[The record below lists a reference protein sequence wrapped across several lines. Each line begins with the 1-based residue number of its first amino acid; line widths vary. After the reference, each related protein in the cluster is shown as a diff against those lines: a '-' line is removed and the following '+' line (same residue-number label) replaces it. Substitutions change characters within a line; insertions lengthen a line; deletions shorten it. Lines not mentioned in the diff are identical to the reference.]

1 MREKTIKSPLK
12 NTVKNSAKNS
22 VTNKMIYAVPL
33 LLGLCF
39 CYYYLRLSTDNVAF
53 SDYIRLI
60 NSYLPDVDNPA
71 KFFVPDILTRVPITY
86 LGRLINVRWFGYNTQ
101 FDILLGLLS
110 FVLGAAVLA
119 AYVFHVSSG
128 ETRRRYRWYIWYLI
142 VLVIYFGLNK
152 WEMLTNGTGW
162 VCFLSISGFYY
173 HYLVLDRAVR
183 TGHES
188 RKDRI
193 VLFLL
198 PSVLTLL
205 VAGPYCGGYSA
216 ILFLAYLG
224 MLAGDYRKHK
234 RVNRLYLGYLLAV
247 LIPLGL
253 YLWSNS
259 YAVYVHRGA
268 VEGSLIGT
276 FLQNPLFFV
285 KFILRALASAAL
297 GAAQLDE
304 LNALNNGGGIFFR
317 LRGEY
322 LLGIFVAALYL
333 YALYLNLRW
342 RIWEKTVF
350 PLLLI
355 LSGGLNHLLIVASRW
370 IFLNTDYGRS
380 SRYEIQYQMGL
391 IGILL
396 TFAICWELFGK
407 KRSAQRSGG
416 SPRAAGLQ
424 LAAIFFGTAVLL
436 TGSLYSTKKE
446 LQTAPFRKIYLEG
459 SRQVGL
465 NYRAASDEE
474 LESVLQHDADEIRKA
489 MEILEENHLNIFR
502 K

>member
-1 MREKTIKSPLK
+1 MREKTIKSPPK

-22 VTNKMIYAVPL
+22 VKNSATNKMIYAVPI

-86 LGRLINVRWFGYNTQ
+86 LGRLINVKWLGYNTQ
-101 FDILLGLLS
+101 FDIMLGLLS

-342 RIWEKTVF
+342 RIWEKTIF

-396 TFAICWELFGK
+396 TFAICWELYRK
-407 KRSAQRSGG
+407 KR
-416 SPRAAGLQ
+416 AASLQ
-424 LAAIFFGTAVLL
+424 LAAIGLGTVVLL
-436 TGSLYSTKKE
+436 TGSLYSTRKE

-459 SRQVGL
+459 SREVGL
-465 NYRAASDEE
+465 NYRTASDEE

>member
-1 MREKTIKSPLK
+1 MREKTIKSPPE
-12 NTVKNSAKNS
+12 NTVKNPVKNS
-22 VTNKMIYAVPL
+22 VTNKMLYAVPI

-119 AYVFHVSSG
+119 AYFFRVSSG
-128 ETRRRYRWYIWYLI
+128 ETQWRAKEGTGGRYRWYIWYLI

-183 TGHES
+183 TGHGS
-188 RKDRI
+188 RRDRI

-224 MLAGDYRKHK
+224 MLAGDFRKHK

-322 LLGIFVAALYL
+322 LLGIFVAALYV
-333 YALYLNLRW
+333 YALYLNLRQ
-342 RIWEKTVF
+342 RIWEKTIF

-396 TFAICWELFGK
+396 TFAICWELFRK
-407 KRSAQRSGG
+407 KR
-416 SPRAAGLQ
+416 AAIVQ
-424 LAAIFFGTAVLL
+424 LAVIGLGTALLL

-459 SRQVGL
+459 SREVGL
-465 NYRAASDEE
+465 NYRTASDEE